1 MLRVYNEEDVLKC
14 KVGLHELHPPIYAID
29 WRTKHFIMS
38 ILELEGEHLACWCS
52 STIDLENFRLS
63 TVLRVRKLVTARS
76 DKEWAHGWWCLQ
88 RRHFTGFVLIWDV
101 WYWKMIRTSACDT
114 YKFGSRTPC
123 VRPLCLSWNKSRVTS
138 PWHDCISA
146 WPCNGV
152 HAYRR
157 AWNAGSSLCEGRRAE
172 TLNRCTSQRR
182 LNPECEDGT
191 EHGTIMIKTMILII
205 MILCVARGCLIS
217 TLWRKGKRISI
228 SRPLRAFGSINEKTG
243 KIAPGRRGL
252 LNCCAEKGAKYHLFD
267 GQDR

>member
-1 MLRVYNEEDVLKC
+1 M
-14 KVGLHELHPPIYAID
+14 
-29 WRTKHFIMS
+29 MS
-38 ILELEGEHLACWCS
+38 A
-52 STIDLENFRLS
+52 
-63 TVLRVRKLVTARS
+63 
-76 DKEWAHGWWCLQ
+76 KETFYW
-88 RRHFTGFVLIWDV
+88 FYVWDV

-123 VRPLCLSWNKSRVTS
+123 VRPFCLSWNKSRVTS

-172 TLNRCTSQRR
+172 TLNRWLRCMSQRR

-217 TLWRKGKRISI
+217 TLWRKGSGFQSRDLCELLVQSMKR
-228 SRPLRAFGSINEKTG
+228 PG
-243 KIAPGRRGL
+243 K
-252 LNCCAEKGAKYHLFD
+252 
-267 GQDR
+267 